1 MLNEPFNLDTY
12 NPYDYTNQSMYFNP
26 FIKNET
32 YYETVDPIIIKQIQ
46 NFKLTSILLE
56 HRNLTDLTLLTKM
69 GKVLEN
75 NKCIEKI
82 YIKKCIISNI
92 TPIIKSLHINKTIK
106 LISLKDSK
114 INDLDELFKRLSENT
129 DISLNILNLMNCNV
143 SFTENFYNFIKKNK
157 IIKFINLSKNE
168 QINVPKFYEA
178 LKVSSFEIIHLCEN
192 KIDNLKHISEVLKFN
207 KTIKEL
213 YLIYNEINDLSCLNE
228 CLPFNNTLE
237 VLDLSFNNIN
247 NLNITLNSLQK
258 NNSLKYLIMW
268 NCNLKIID
276 EDLYDLFIN
285 KNIFLYINNN
295 PINDI
300 I

>member
-178 LKVSSFEIIHLCEN
+178 IPENRKSSYKKTDFFNFEKGNEIIEWIQRAKPVTVCAVTEA
-192 KIDNLKHISEVLKFN
+192 FF
-207 KTIKEL
+207 
-213 YLIYNEINDLSCLNE
+213 SCHE
-228 CLPFNNTLE
+228 A
-237 VLDLSFNNIN
+237 S
-247 NLNITLNSLQK
+247 S
-258 NNSLKYLIMW
+258 
-268 NCNLKIID
+268 
-276 EDLYDLFIN
+276 
-285 KNIFLYINNN
+285 
-295 PINDI
+295 
-300 I
+300 